1 MDDVILNKTASI
13 QRCLKRIRTVYARET
28 ELAFADDFDKQ
39 DIVVLNLMRAAE
51 QTVDLANYLVRKQ
64 QLGLPQNS
72 KEGFLLLGQ
81 SGVITPDLAERLGRM
96 VGFRNIAV
104 HEYQRLDLAKVVD
117 IVEHHLV
124 DFQRFT
130 QQILGQQELFDV
142 DK

>member
-13 QRCLKRIRTVYARET
+13 QRCLQRIGSAYARET
-28 ELAFADDFDKQ
+28 GLAFADDFDKQ

-51 QTVDLANYLVRKQ
+51 QAVDLANYLVRKQ
-64 QLGLPQNS
+64 RLGLPQNS
-72 KEGFLLLGQ
+72 KESFLLLSQ

-142 DK
+142 EK

>member
-13 QRCLKRIRTVYARET
+13 QRCINRIRTTYARKT
-28 ELAFADDFDKQ
+28 AVAFADDFDKQ
-39 DIVVLNLMRAAE
+39 DIVVLNLVRAAE
-51 QTVDLANYLVRKQ
+51 QALDLANYLIRKQ

-72 KEGFLLLGQ
+72 KESFLLLGQ
-81 SGVITPDLAERLGRM
+81 AGVIKPDLAERLGRM
-96 VGFRNIAV
+96 VGFRNLAV

-130 QQILGQQELFDV
+130 QQILGQQELFGME
-142 DK
+142 K